1 MLRISDLADIY
12 IHSSRA
18 KERKIS
24 KRKGD
29 NEESTRHE
37 GEDLD
42 GSSSPTSAV
51 SDVRNALKF
60 EPV

>member
-1 MLRISDLADIY
+1 LKFSRQKIKKKLR
-12 IHSSRA
+12 RA

-51 SDVRNALKF
+51 SGMFFHFGINEK
-60 EPV
+60 